1 MFVVL
6 QRLDAS
12 NSYPK
17 MYVFGGTV
25 HARGLDYTKAL
36 KQKREKTKNRVLV
49 C

>member
-12 NSYPK
+12 NNYQK

-25 HARGLDYTKAL
+25 HASGLDCTKA
-36 KQKREKTKNRVLV
+36 
-49 C
+49 